1 MKGNIITETV
11 NILYR
16 KEMFSPCASHISKS
30 YRYDLKKRKKRR
42 KKKELKKWADIYVC
56 INVSINENKRSIK

>member
-11 NILYR
+11 NILNR

-30 YRYDLKKRKKRR
+30 YRYDLKIKKKKKKKRIEEVGGYLCLY
-42 KKKELKKWADIYVC
+42 KC
-56 INVSINENKRSIK
+56 